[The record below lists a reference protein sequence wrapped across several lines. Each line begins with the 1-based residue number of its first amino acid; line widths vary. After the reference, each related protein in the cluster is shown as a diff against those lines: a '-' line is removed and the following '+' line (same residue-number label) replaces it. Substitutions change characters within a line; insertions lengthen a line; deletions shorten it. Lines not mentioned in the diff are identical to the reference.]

1 MQVGILMQRSKAA
14 KVYFQQE
21 NSTAFETLL
30 SLVNQQLPLGSDKRL
45 QEEAVKEQMKEL
57 KQQAGKNKPDKASF
71 NVSCFCV
78 CVCVCVWVRALRARA
93 RARPCVCVFMYV
105 CVSMCVLS
113 LIHI

>member
-1 MQVGILMQRSKAA
+1 MYTGLRYYRPGLTRVCLLQVGILMQRSKAA

-78 CVCVCVWVRALRARA
+78 CVCVCVCV
-93 RARPCVCVFMYV
+93 RARPHACGVCR
-105 CVSMCVLS
+105 
-113 LIHI
+113 